1 MTKKFAEYMLLQA
14 NVSKNGKNISYK
26 NLSYFLIILSFGS
39 AILNVWLLLKINNM
53 PVKFGQNKIHV
64 EDLSSQ
70 KQRLNSINEP
80 RIFTLYIKPHP
91 PDFNEGRRIQF
102 SDFKILVE
110 DSGIFVIF
118 TEIKDKKLIQTKVDS
133 EAILW
138 R

>member
-80 RIFTLYIKPHP
+80 RIFTLYI
-91 PDFNEGRRIQF
+91 
-102 SDFKILVE
+102 
-110 DSGIFVIF
+110 
-118 TEIKDKKLIQTKVDS
+118 QTPS
-133 EAILW
+133 T
-138 R
+138 RF